1 MSQQRKMRRKSALSQ
16 REEKRLEERKAKNR
30 ESLSTKIS
38 RVAIMVVF
46 AATIISLAYSIVLL
60 SGY

>member
-1 MSQQRKMRRKSALSQ
+1 MSQQRKLRRKSALSQ
-16 REEKRLEERKAKNR
+16 REEKRLADRKAKDR
-30 ESLSTKIS
+30 ESWSTRFS

-46 AATIISLAYSIVLL
+46 AATIISLVYSIVLL